1 MRFRRPLFLILTLI
15 LALGPATLWAQTD
28 KAAQKARQ
36 QEEREDYYRKWLQE
50 DAVYIISQSEKDVF
64 LKLQTPDEKDQFIEQ
79 FWYRRDPDLRTSSNE
94 FKEEHYRRI
103 AYANE
108 RFTSGVPGWRTDR
121 GRIYIIHGDPVEIE
135 KHQDGESYQRP
146 PHEGGGFTVVYA
158 FQIWRYRYIEG
169 MGSNV
174 EIEFVDP
181 SGSGEFRLAR
191 YPWEKDAR
199 LFVAGSGL
207 TIAEELGIAERA
219 DRAYWSPATAD
230 TYAGMSHR
238 VADNPFL
245 RYENFVRVQRP
256 PTIQYKDLQELVKIN
271 VSYEQLPFQ
280 VRPDYFALNEQSVL
294 VPITVEIENKDLTF
308 EPENGMQ
315 IARVVIYGI
324 VTSITNRVAG
334 EFEHDLILS
343 YRPEEMTS
351 AMQSRS
357 IYQKVVLVEKKVR
370 HRLDLVVK
378 DLATGNTGVNRI
390 ALVPPDFVEE
400 DLRASSLVLSDFVQ
414 YVDDPSRLG
423 EMFVIGDL
431 KVRPNPSKQ
440 FSAHKPFGVYLQ
452 IYNVQV
458 DQNSFRPSLAVRF
471 RILKDG
477 KQVKYWSDE
486 KGESVQFSSGQR
498 IVLLKPL
505 SIIGLD
511 PDRYQVQV
519 EIEDRIG
526 GKSLSLSD
534 SFWVKPDSGD

>member
-1 MRFRRPLFLILTLI
+1 MRIKKPVFLSFTLVFALGAGPLF
-15 LALGPATLWAQTD
+15 AQSD
-28 KAAQKARQ
+28 KAQEARQ
-36 QEEREDYYRKWLQE
+36 QEEREDYYRKWLVE
-50 DAVYIISQSEKDVF
+50 DAVYIISQSEKEVF
-64 LKLQTPDEKDQFIEQ
+64 QKLQTPDEKDQFIEQ
-79 FWYRRDPDLRTSSNE
+79 FWYRRDPDLRTSANE
-94 FKEEHYRRI
+94 FKEEHYRRM

-158 FQIWRYRYIEG
+158 FQVWRYRYIEG
-169 MGSNV
+169 MGSNI

-191 YPWEKDAR
+191 NAWEKDAR

-207 TIAEELGIAERA
+207 TIAEELGLAERG

-245 RYENFVRVQRP
+245 RYENFIRVQRP

-271 VSYEQLPFQ
+271 LSYEQIPFQ

-294 VPITVEIENKDLTF
+294 VPVTVEIENKDLTF
-308 EPENGMQ
+308 QSENGMQ
-315 IARVVIYGI
+315 VARVVIYGI
-324 VTSITNRVAG
+324 VTSITNRVAS

-351 AMQSRS
+351 ALQSRS

-378 DLATGNTGVNRI
+378 DLATGNTGVTRI
-390 ALVPPDFVEE
+390 ALIPPDFVEE
-400 DLRASSLVLSDFVQ
+400 GLRASSLILSDFVQ
-414 YVDDPSRLG
+414 YVEDPARLG

-431 KVRPNPSKQ
+431 KVRPNPSKK

-452 IYNVQV
+452 IYNAQV

-471 RILKDG
+471 RIMKDG

-486 KGESVQFSSGQR
+486 GGESVQFSSGQR

-511 PDRYQVQV
+511 PAHYQVQI
-519 EIEDRIG
+519 EIEDQIG

-534 SFWVKPDSGD
+534 SFWVKAGE